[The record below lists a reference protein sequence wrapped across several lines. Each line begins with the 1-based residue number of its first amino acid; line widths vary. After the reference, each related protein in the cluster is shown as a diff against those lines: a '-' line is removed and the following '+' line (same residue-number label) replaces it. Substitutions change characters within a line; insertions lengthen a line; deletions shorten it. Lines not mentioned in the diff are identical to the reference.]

1 MRATRKTRRF
11 RGSAA
16 LLATGLTVV
25 LAAGC
30 GSSDFKNKPRPP
42 VPIEL
47 TGVIQ
52 EKKVTVSPN
61 RVGAGPILITV
72 SNQTKDAHT
81 LTLEGESVRERV
93 GPINPLDTATIQ
105 KTLRPGNYEVR
116 AGSSVAVAHEIKP
129 ATLVIGKQR
138 KDSNNQLLTP

>member
-1 MRATRKTRRF
+1 MRAERKTRRF
-11 RGSAA
+11 RGGAA
-16 LLATGLTVV
+16 LLAAGVVVV
-25 LAAGC
+25 LPSGC
-30 GSSDFKNKPRPP
+30 GDKDFKNRPRPP
-42 VPIEL
+42 VAIEL

-61 RVGAGPILITV
+61 KVGAGPILITV

-81 LTLEGESVRERV
+81 LTLEGTAVRERV

-105 KTLRPGNYEVR
+105 KTLKPGSYEVR

-129 ATLVIGKQR
+129 ATLKIGKQR
-138 KDSNNQLLTP
+138 SNSSNRLLQP